1 VSTHQAQPGER
12 LASGCGHHCGIRS
25 SADEGKLT
33 FVGHCPCPECA
44 CVLAAEIHIEII
56 EDPCQPPGT
65 ARVVSGEYEGLITGL
80 EPRVP
85 MCESWYARSGGVKPW
100 D

>member
-12 LASGCGHHCGIRS
+12 LASGCGHHCGIQS

-56 EDPCQPPGT
+56 EDPCQPPGEI
-65 ARVVSGEYEGLITGL
+65 RLESGWKRQGWQG
-80 EPRVP
+80 VP

-100 D
+100 E